1 MASQVGV
8 LVNIRAWA
16 EGTDPRVSWVL
27 KPQRHFVHQV
37 VLVVGK
43 ASAGEEVSAVGTP
56 DHGNHGAHEEN
67 VHESNTRG
75 ENSLEDDPLSSDP
88 SDNRADCSVVRTVC
102 PAGGRSSWVGRFL
115 GYTDVAVPGPGCT
128 PGALSGVA

>member
-37 VLVVGK
+37 VLVVGT
-43 ASAGEEVSAVGTP
+43 ACAGEAVSVVGKP
-56 DHGNHGAHEEN
+56 DHGYHGAYEEN
-67 VHESNTRG
+67 VHESNTHG
-75 ENSLEDDPLSSDP
+75 ESNLEGGPLNSGL
-88 SDNRADCSVVRTVC
+88 SDNRVVRTVC